1 MGLEEGKTSLDLV
14 CSAVGAMKSGNL
26 DDALLRVR
34 LPDHEAEDEDDTI
47 DRRTSI
53 RSTRSCRSRSSSSRA
68 APKETVPNLIA
79 KVLLSEPL
87 LASGTAGIDLPI

>member
-68 APKETVPNLIA
+68 KAPVRNEIA
-79 KVLLSEPL
+79 KVLLSETL
-87 LASGTAGIDLPI
+87 LASGTAGHI